1 MFTKDQLEKYAEVL
15 IWALKKARTGQFK
28 KKDIVIVRYNIPAL
42 GLAEILNAII
52 LKMGMNPILRTNP
65 TPGMERDFYGMSN
78 DDQLTFLTPGDTELI
93 KNVNGSIF
101 LNAPESITHL
111 RHIDPNKI
119 GKAAISRKHLRDIM
133 VKREESGDFG
143 WTLCMLPTKEL
154 ARHAKISVKEYTN
167 QIIHACFLNKS
178 NPVKEWQTIFDKA
191 KNIKNWLNKINI
203 DTLHIESENID
214 LEIKLGEKRKWI
226 GISGHNIPS
235 FELFTSPDWRGTKG
249 VYYANQPSY
258 RTGNYV
264 ESMKVE
270 FLKGSVLKVTA
281 QVGENFAKK
290 QLLLDDGANRIGE
303 FSLTDKRFSKINT
316 FMANTLFDENYGGKF
331 GNCHIALGASYS
343 DTYAGNPKELT
354 KTIKKKL
361 GFNDS
366 ALHWDIVNTE
376 KKRVKATLLSGRNIT
391 IYEDGKFMHER

>member
-1 MFTKDQLEKYAEVL
+1 MFTKNQLEKYAEVL
-15 IWALKKARTGQFK
+15 IWALKKARTGNFK
-28 KKDIVIVRYNIPAL
+28 KNDSVIVRYNIPAL
-42 GLAEILNAII
+42 GLAEILNAKI
-52 LKMGMNPILRTNP
+52 LKMGMNPILRLNP
-65 TPGMERDFYGMSN
+65 TPGMERDFYNISN
-78 DDQLTFLTPGDTELI
+78 DDQLTFLAPGDKELI

-101 LNAPESITHL
+101 LHAPESITHL
-111 RHIDPNKI
+111 SHIDPKKI
-119 GKAAISRKHLRDIM
+119 GKAAISRKNLRDIM
-133 VKREESGDFG
+133 VKREETGFFG

-154 ARHAKISVKEYTN
+154 ARHAKISMKEYTN
-167 QIIHACFLNKS
+167 QIINACFLNKS
-178 NPVKEWQTIFDKA
+178 NPVKEWQAIFDKA
-191 KNIKNWLNKINI
+191 KDIKNWLNKMNI

-249 VYYANQPSY
+249 IYFANQPSY

-264 ESMKVE
+264 KGLRVE
-270 FLKGSVLKVTA
+270 FSKGSAIKVNA
-281 QVGENFAKK
+281 QAGENFAGK
-290 QLLLDDGANRIGE
+290 QLLMDDGAKRLGE

-343 DTYAGNPKELT
+343 DTYSGNPKELT
-354 KTIKKKL
+354 RAIKKKL

-376 KKRVKATLLSGRNIT
+376 KKRVNAKLLSGRQVT
-391 IYEDGKFMHER
+391 IYEDGKFTY